1 VTVTDADDVSD
12 PTPFVDTKTHHST
25 FDVEREAPSLALV
38 EAIAAAKG
46 TDPLSLDP
54 VGDAVDLGALDT
66 IIESRNGDH
75 SVEVT
80 VDTLGVRAT
89 IGSGGTI
96 AVQQAIRGTADGES
110 GDQ

>member
-46 TDPLSLDP
+46 TDP
-54 VGDAVDLGALDT
+54 
-66 IIESRNGDH
+66 SR
-75 SVEVT
+75 ST
-80 VDTLGVRAT
+80 RSATPSTLARWT
-89 IGSGGTI
+89 PSSSH
-96 AVQQAIRGTADGES
+96 GTATTPS
-110 GDQ
+110 R